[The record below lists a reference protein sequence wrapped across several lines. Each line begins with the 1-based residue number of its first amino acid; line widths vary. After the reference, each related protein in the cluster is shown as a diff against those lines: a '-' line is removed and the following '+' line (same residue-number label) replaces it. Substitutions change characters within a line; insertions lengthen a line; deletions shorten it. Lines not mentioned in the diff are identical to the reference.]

1 MEPDPLSK
9 RILLLFFS
17 LFYLITLLPSSQ
29 ANEAYFPEYDEA
41 LVIKRLKAIEDPLVE
56 HRFNS
61 IVKGYIKG
69 YLIYGRRNAELVTGR
84 AVLYYPIIEDYLKAY
99 ELPEKLKYLPVVE
112 SALNPHAVSPVG
124 AVGLWQFMPGTAKD
138 YGLMINNFVDER
150 KDPHKSTDAA
160 LTYLKKAY
168 EKYGDWALALAAYNG
183 GSGRVSRAVKRG
195 RSKNFWKIRRYLP
208 RETRNYVPAYIAAT
222 YMMEYY
228 KEHEVSPDYPN
239 LELQITESIEVYHTI
254 SFHRIAQIT
263 GVSLDILKTLNPSY
277 KREIVPENEDGNFI
291 ILPSRVMQAFKDYLN
306 TLRTDQI
313 AAKIFDDTPVVAK
326 QTDKRYAEQYVKSIY
341 QVKEGEQLAAVAEQL
356 GASTHQ
362 LIAWNNLKTE
372 EITEGQELAY
382 YKPKKLIRFKLMKKM
397 AELPELEDIALEEV
411 QATLTP
417 EGTRVIDREYFIY
430 ISPVRQKLSAL
441 ATQLPGISL
450 PMLMDFNELPSDHKI
465 LEGDQLLIP
474 LNY

>member
-1 MEPDPLSK
+1 MESEPPSK
-9 RILLLFFS
+9 RVFLLFLS
-17 LFYLITLLPSSQ
+17 LFFFVALPSSQ
-29 ANEAYFPEYDEA
+29 ANEVFFPEYDEA
-41 LVIKRLKAIEDPLVE
+41 LVIKRLKAIENPLVE

-69 YLIYGRRNAELVTGR
+69 YLIYGRRKAELVTGR

-124 AVGLWQFMPGTAKD
+124 AVGLWQFMPGTATD
-138 YGLMINNFVDER
+138 YGLKINKFVDER

-160 LTYLKKAY
+160 LTYLKTAY

-228 KEHEVSPDYPN
+228 KEHEVLPDYPN
-239 LELQITESIEVYHTI
+239 LELQITESIKVYHNI

-277 KREIVPENEDGNFI
+277 KRDIVPENEEGNYI

-313 AAKIFDDTPVVAK
+313 EAKIFDAKPVVAT

-341 QVKEGEQLAAVAEQL
+341 QVKEGEQLPAVADQL
-356 GASTHQ
+356 GCSIHQ

-372 EITEGQELAY
+372 EIIEGQELAY
-382 YKPKKLIRFKLMKKM
+382 YRPKELIRFKLMKKM
-397 AELPELEDIALEEV
+397 AELPELKGIELLE
-411 QATLTP
+411 A
-417 EGTRVIDREYFIY
+417 RVAPASGNTNLIDRDYFIY

-441 ATQLPGISL
+441 ADQLPGVSL
-450 PMLMDFNELPSDHKI
+450 PMLMDFNELPSDHKV
-465 LEGDQLLIP
+465 LEGEELLIP